1 MNKTIALIP
10 GDGIGPD
17 VVAEA
22 VNVLNAVADKYG
34 HHFEYKNVIA
44 GGCAID
50 KFGKP
55 QPLPPREDWFFCLR
69 FGYIFL
75 RCLKS
80 ALPLLFCQV

>member
-34 HHFEYKNVIA
+34 HHFEY
-44 GGCAID
+44 
-50 KFGKP
+50 
-55 QPLPPREDWFFCLR
+55 
-69 FGYIFL
+69 
-75 RCLKS
+75 
-80 ALPLLFCQV
+80 